1 MSTLDSS
8 AVAHGRGGH
17 PDPVRPPH
25 PARGRG
31 RTAALALAA
40 VTVTCAVGYVTLGPP
55 GVVAGSRSAVV
66 DAMQALLGPWVGAAH
81 RAPVENVANAL
92 LFLPVGA
99 VAGLVLAHRGRSL
112 PLLAGVALSVTVELG
127 QSLLAGRVP
136 DPVDVAANSAGAA
149 LGVCLVVLARA
160 RRRPRPPRAGR
171 PVRLTAALL
180 AVPVLAALAA
190 CQPGAATGVPDHARE
205 SAVAL
210 DGPAGTRDAA
220 DGWVADGESLSPFAD
235 VPAVAELDPALR
247 QAVQDA
253 ARAAERDGVELRVTS
268 GWRSA
273 GLQQALF
280 DAAVAEHGSEEAA
293 SRYVLRPED
302 SAHVAG
308 RAVDIGPTD
317 AMSWMT
323 QHGSDHGLCMTYGNE
338 LWHYELTV
346 APGET
351 CPAPAPDA
359 SAG

>member
-1 MSTLDSS
+1 MSTPDSS
-8 AVAHGRGGH
+8 TVAHGG
-17 PDPVRPPH
+17 PAPVRTPH
-25 PARGRG
+25 PARGR
-31 RTAALALAA
+31 RASLALAA
-40 VTVTCAVGYVTLGPP
+40 VLVTCAVGYVTLGPP
-55 GVVAGSRSAVV
+55 GVVAGARSAVV
-66 DAMQALLGPWVGAAH
+66 DAVQALLGPWVGTVH

-112 PLLAGVALSVTVELG
+112 PLLAGVALSVAVELG
-127 QSLLAGRVP
+127 QSLLPGRVP
-136 DPVDVAANSAGAA
+136 DPVDVATNSAGAA

-160 RRRPRPPRAGR
+160 RRRPRPARA
-171 PVRLTAALL
+171 VRLRAALL

-190 CQPGAATGVPDHARE
+190 CQPGAAAGVPDLARG
-205 SAVAL
+205 SAV

-235 VPAVAELDPALR
+235 LPAVGMLDPALR

-253 ARAAERDGVELRVTS
+253 ARAAELDGVELRVTS